1 MEVLSVNNI
10 YASGFRRLVAWFI
23 DKMVVGFILGIL
35 LWNPWDWNTYSD
47 YDWWL
52 NRSNFHFTFLSHKA
66 LKLLVVM
73 LYYAAMESSKFQGTI
88 GKLALGIKVTD
99 VNGERIT
106 FSKALLRNLSKI
118 ISGVILMIGYLMI
131 LFDSKKQGLHDKIA
145 DTYVVKS

>member
-1 MEVLSVNNI
+1 MEVLSVSNI

-35 LWNPWDWNTYSD
+35 LWNPWDWNSYSD

-52 NRSNFHFTFLSHKA
+52 NWGNFHFTFLSHRA

-88 GKLALGIKVTD
+88 GKLVLGIKVTD

-118 ISGVILMIGYLMI
+118 ISGAILMIGYLMI